1 MPDSFEQMV
10 DAAQRFFLELARNNS
25 KDWFAERK
33 AHYESEIRKP
43 AVLFA
48 DLVAQDLT
56 ALTGEAL
63 RSKVFRI
70 YRDVR
75 FSKDKTPLNTHLH
88 LSWSPSTPE
97 SPTWFWGL
105 SPEYFILGM
114 GYMGLDAA
122 GLQRFRALVDAEGD
136 ALTDAASEV
145 GQKIGAQISDFGP
158 APLKRVP
165 KPFAPDHPHADLLKR
180 KAFALHAPMPNTW
193 RDAGLVATVRQT
205 AQALMPVYEILRR

>member
-1 MPDSFEQMV
+1 MSDSFEQMV
-10 DAAQRFFLELARNNS
+10 DAAQGFFPELARNNS

-33 AHYESEIRKP
+33 AFYEGEIRKP

-56 ALTGEAL
+56 TLTGESL
-63 RSKVFRI
+63 RAKVFRI

-75 FSKDKTPLNTHLH
+75 FLKDKTPLNTHLH
-88 LSWSPSTPE
+88 VSWSPGTPE
-97 SPTWFWGL
+97 APTWFWGL

-136 ALTDAASEV
+136 ALTDAVSEAE
-145 GQKIGAQISDFGP
+145 QNIGAQISDFGP
-158 APLKRVP
+158 DPLKRVP
-165 KPFAPDHPHADLLKR
+165 KPYAPDHPHAELLKR
-180 KAFALHAPMPNTW
+180 KAFALHAPMPDSW
-193 RDAGLVATVRQT
+193 RSDGLVASVRQT
-205 AQALMPVYEILRR
+205 AHALMPVHEILRR